1 MCSIFTQYHTIFTL
15 FEVVQI
21 GITAPIQNNESLIM
35 SCGSFKAHSAM
46 PGRDG
51 RKGNPPS
58 STVQMRNA
66 AAKLYNSNRL
76 FNSNWTDY
84 EAVWG
89 GTGTG
94 PGNSKPSQR
103 DIIYTHFTTVLQKIR
118 HTHNSSVCPN
128 P

>member
-58 STVQMRNA
+58 STVR
-66 AAKLYNSNRL
+66 SNEKRRRETL
-76 FNSNWTDY
+76 QF
-84 EAVWG
+84 
-89 GTGTG
+89 
-94 PGNSKPSQR
+94 KPIVQ
-103 DIIYTHFTTVLQKIR
+103 H
-118 HTHNSSVCPN
+118 
-128 P
+128 